1 MQGARRCPRDA
12 LGRKP
17 KENKAFPAQEGI
29 PVRRRRKKMTFATTR
44 PAAFSLML
52 EGIEVVATIGLP

>member
-1 MQGARRCPRDA
+1 

-52 EGIEVVATIGLP
+52 EGIEVVATIGPP